1 MENNSNESGK
11 PRETVTLILK
21 EMQFKVDKQ
30 KLIDKSKY
38 FAALLSTNFLECGQ
52 TEHVI
57 NYDISPI
64 SLQDFIDWI
73 HHDKIVFTSAVA
85 LSCDFKKLRYVL
97 YLKFKRLNRLLILLE
112 LSVLFAADKLIKDV
126 TDQLTRNFMSPR
138 YAIKIWLLA
147 QELNINVLRDLFLA
161 VCLDRFDEL
170 PLDSICK
177 LSRENFLK
185 LIGNI
190 NVKATKS
197 YLRKIT
203 HQWMNHHQGFTVSL
217 ENIKSKEAKILHGIA
232 SCEHNNR
239 EQYVHCWDGNNFFEL
254 TSFEYPP
261 EIIKRCSRLGRT
273 LEGMQI
279 TARRYDLYLCGG
291 EYGIG
296 SGKMNKNIWRYS
308 LISKRWFRETEMPV
322 ERRHMI
328 VVCLKNKLLLVGGVG
343 RDKQKLKTVDIY
355 NIHTGDFNCFIDIY
369 FPDENVWKVEYSEIF
384 VSEPSADVPVLT
396 LQTMPCYID
405 IVDREKLV
413 LRTITD
419 TCNMEGCN
427 HIMKTLPCSINRGRN
442 QKAFFA
448 LRPLSPFFREYG
460 EPTAL
465 LCMDHVIRDSSP
477 LHLHSIPIRDPKK
490 FSSLILTKN
499 SESFTK
505 KRHVNWLP
513 HRSLP
518 SCKQQAIPHPVCTVS
533 RSAEDQVESARS
545 QESRE

>member
-1 MENNSNESGK
+1 MCGI
-11 PRETVTLILK
+11 VTLILR
-21 EMQFKVDKQ
+21 EERFEVEKQ
-30 KLIDKSKY
+30 KLMNKSQY
-38 FAALLSTNFLECGQ
+38 FAALWSANFIEHGQ

-57 NYDISPI
+57 NHNISRL
-64 SLQDFIDWI
+64 SLQDFINWI
-73 HHDKIVFTSAVA
+73 HEDRIVIVFYLAPI
-85 LSCDFKKLRYVL
+85 CDIEEL
-97 YLKFKRLNRLLILLE
+97 YRLLDLLK
-112 LSVLFAADKLIKDV
+112 LSVLFGVDDLV
-126 TDQLTRNFMSPR
+126 NHTTDRIERDFLSPNV
-138 YAIKIWLLA
+138 AIKIWLLA
-147 QELNINVLRDLFLA
+147 QELGTNVLRDLSLA

-170 PLDSICK
+170 ALNSICK

-190 NVKATKS
+190 NVRATKS

-203 HQWMNHHQGFTVSL
+203 HEWMNHHQGFTVSL
-217 ENIKSKEAKILHGIA
+217 KNIENKEAKILHGIA

-296 SGKMNKNIWRYS
+296 SGKINKNIWRYS
-308 LISKRWFRETEMPV
+308 LISKRWLLETEMPV

-328 VVCLKNKLLLVGGVG
+328 VVFLKNKLLLVGGVG
-343 RDKQKLKTVDIY
+343 RDEQKLKTVDIY
-355 NIHTGDFNCFIDIY
+355 NIHTGTWTSGAELPIGFTSVPEHIIFNDTLIIYQFMPYFDIY
-369 FPDENVWKVEYSEIF
+369 FPDENVWKSGYSWDICY
-384 VSEPSADVPVLT
+384 SEPSADVPVLT

-405 IVDREKLV
+405 IVDREELV
-413 LRTITD
+413 LNTITD

-427 HIMKTLPCSINRGRN
+427 RIMKTLPYSINGGKS
-442 QKAFFA
+442 QKDKIDPKGHYHLFSKTVYIIKSGYSFA
-448 LRPLSPFFREYG
+448 LSSFFREYG

-477 LHLHSIPIRDPKK
+477 LYLHSIPIRDPRK

-499 SESFTK
+499 SGRRFFNLLHPAHLHSTN
-505 KRHVNWLP
+505 VNY
-513 HRSLP
+513 
-518 SCKQQAIPHPVCTVS
+518 T
-533 RSAEDQVESARS
+533 
-545 QESRE
+545 

>member
-1 MENNSNESGK
+1 
-11 PRETVTLILK
+11 
-21 EMQFKVDKQ
+21 
-30 KLIDKSKY
+30 
-38 FAALLSTNFLECGQ
+38 
-52 TEHVI
+52 
-57 NYDISPI
+57 
-64 SLQDFIDWI
+64 
-73 HHDKIVFTSAVA
+73 
-85 LSCDFKKLRYVL
+85 
-97 YLKFKRLNRLLILLE
+97 
-112 LSVLFAADKLIKDV
+112 
-126 TDQLTRNFMSPR
+126 
-138 YAIKIWLLA
+138 
-147 QELNINVLRDLFLA
+147 
-161 VCLDRFDEL
+161 
-170 PLDSICK
+170 
-177 LSRENFLK
+177 
-185 LIGNI
+185 
-190 NVKATKS
+190 
-197 YLRKIT
+197 
-203 HQWMNHHQGFTVSL
+203 MNHHQGFTVSL

-328 VVCLKNKLLLVGGVG
+328 VVFLKNKLLLVGGVG

-355 NIHTGDFNCFIDIY
+355 NIHTGTWNSGAELPYGFTSVPEHIIFNDMLIIYQFHQSSYIDIY
-369 FPDENVWKVEYSEIF
+369 FPDENVWKIEYTGMF
-384 VSEPSADVPVLT
+384 VSEPSANVPVLT
-396 LQTMPCYID
+396 LQTMPCYIVYFAD

-419 TCNMEGCN
+419 TCNMKGCN
-427 HIMKTLPCSINRGRN
+427 HIMKTLPYSINRWIRSYHTFTVC
-442 QKAFFA
+442 KYSFA
-448 LRPLSPFFREYG
+448 LSSFFREYG
-460 EPTAL
+460 KPTAL

-499 SESFTK
+499 SGRRFFNLLHPAHLHSTN
-505 KRHVNWLP
+505 VNY
-513 HRSLP
+513 
-518 SCKQQAIPHPVCTVS
+518 I
-533 RSAEDQVESARS
+533 
-545 QESRE
+545 